1 MMTTEEYLDRNIAT
15 LQEQARK
22 DRPFGTS
29 YVQRLCRIGYNQAC
43 HTIDRAIE
51 KGILVRDEGCEWNYR
66 FAS

>member
-1 MMTTEEYLDRNIAT
+1 MTPEEYLDRNIKT
-15 LQEQARK
+15 LQESAHK

-29 YVQRLCRIGYNQAC
+29 YVQRLCRIGYNQAR

-51 KGILVRDEGCEWNYR
+51 KGVLVQDEGCEWHVR